1 MKAPAGRTRG
11 SGAPPRGCP
20 VSQPP
25 ALPRPGARRRA
36 PRVAVWGAAVAV
48 IALAAAAVAAWSLF
62 FPREFRPVVL
72 APREQEALEAKLERL
87 EPERYRE
94 DQASRTLRFTEREL
108 NALLARNTGLAPR
121 LALHLSEDLLSAR
134 LLVPMDEEVPLLG
147 GKVVKV
153 TAGLEL
159 ALAEGRPRAVLRGVS
174 VMGVPIPNAWLGGIK
189 NVDLV
194 KEFGGTDGFW
204 KAFAAGVSDLRVE
217 DGALLVRLKE

>member
-1 MKAPAGRTRG
+1 M
-11 SGAPPRGCP
+11 SEPP
-20 VSQPP
+20 S
-25 ALPRPGARRRA
+25 LPESEQRRRGPGVSVWIA
-36 PRVAVWGAAVAV
+36 VAAAIALAAVAV
-48 IALAAAAVAAWSLF
+48 VGWSLL

-94 DQASRTLRFTEREL
+94 DDASRTVRFTQREL
-108 NALLARNTGLAPR
+108 NSLVARNTDLASR
-121 LALHLSEDLLSAR
+121 LALHLSDDLLSAKI
-134 LLVPMDEEVPLLG
+134 LVPLDEDLPFLG
-147 GKVVKV
+147 GKVLKV

-159 ALAEGRPRAVLRGVS
+159 AFAEGRPRVALRGVS

-194 KEFGGTDGFW
+194 KEFGADEGFW

-217 DGALLVRLKE
+217 DGALVLRLKE